1 MRFFVVYSVLF
12 ILLFAACNSKKTLF
26 NKLDAS
32 QTGIEFNNEIKE
44 SDSLNVLDVSN
55 VYNGGGVGIGDF
67 NGDGLSDIY
76 FTGNKVANKLYLNK
90 GSLKFQDITNEAGV
104 TGEGKWSRGVSVVD
118 INNDGKSDIYIS
130 ATLNIDTNKR
140 KNILYINQ
148 GNDNKGLPHFKDMAA
163 EYGLADTTFSTM
175 ANFFDYDNDG
185 DLDMFLVVN
194 EIKDPHVPNVYHQKN
209 QLPELY
215 SSSKLFQNKWD
226 SSLKHPV
233 FTDVT
238 TKAGMVKEGYGHSV
252 VVTDINKDG
261 WKDVYVTNDYLP
273 NDYLYINNQD
283 GTFTDRLSDYFKHTS
298 VNSMGTDVADVNNDG
313 LMDFITLDM
322 NPRDNYRKKMM
333 MNPNSYQTFQ
343 NNDLYGY
350 NYQYVRNTLQINQ
363 GPRVNQNDSIGAPI
377 FSEVAYLSGIA
388 ETDWSWTPLLAD
400 FDNDG
405 NRDLFVTNGFPKDVT
420 DHDFI
425 MYRNKAYSFVTKSQL
440 LVEIPEVKIHNYIFR
455 NNGELSFEDKSVQ
468 WGFETPSFSNGAVY
482 ADLDNDGDLDL
493 VINNINDK
501 AAIYENKQRQLV
513 PEASHYIQFDLKG
526 DVQNLSGI
534 GTEIAIYYDH
544 GKIQVSEQS
553 PFRGYLSTT
562 QCRVHFG
569 LGVVDKIDS
578 AVILWPSGQKQVLKQ
593 IKADQTLKVA
603 ITNAVP
609 LGGALSVI
617 KNRETLF
624 ASNALFTEITNAL
637 GIKYIHTQNDF
648 VDFNN
653 QKLIPHKFSEYAPG
667 VAVGDIDGNGFDDMI
682 LGGSVNN
689 SAQILLQQKKGS
701 FIQKAL
707 MPSLGFNTKPSMDEG
722 LLLIDADGDTDLD
735 LLITSGG
742 YDAPAGSD
750 AYLDKFYVNDGKGNF
765 SIQQN
770 ALPNN
775 KTSKLCIKAA
785 DYDKDGDLDLFIG
798 GRVDPLAYP
807 KPVSSYIYRNDTKN
821 GVVKYTDVSSSVAP
835 ALNNIGLV
843 CDALFTDFD
852 NDGWVDL
859 ILTGEWMPITFLKN
873 EKGNF
878 KNTTSISGV
887 SEKVGWWNSIVAGD
901 FDNDG
906 DMDYVVGN
914 VGDNS
919 YYKASDKYPVVMYA
933 KDFDNN
939 GSYDAFPGL
948 YLPGSHTDTVKKL
961 YPAQTREDAVKQMI
975 SMRGKF
981 QNFKTFAEA
990 TLDQLFTPEQMKG
1003 AQQLKANY
1011 FSSSYL
1017 QNNGN
1022 GKFKLTL
1029 LPMAAQVSTLNGM
1042 QVDDFDGDGNIDIA
1056 INGNDYGTEVSVGR
1070 YDALNGLIMKGDGK
1084 GGFVPKSILET
1095 GLYLPGN
1102 GKALVKFRDVN
1113 GGYMMAASQNR
1124 GPLKVYKAKGS
1135 NKVVQIL
1142 PNEIS
1147 AIIKYKNGKIR
1158 KEEFYYGQ
1166 SFLSQSGRFMLLN
1179 DNMITITIIDNK
1191 GNKRLI

>member
-1 MRFFVVYSVLF
+1 MRFLVPYTVLF
-12 ILLFAACNSKKTLF
+12 IIFFSACNSNKPLF
-26 NKLDAS
+26 DKLDAS
-32 QTGIEFNNEIKE
+32 QTGILFNNEIIE

-55 VYNGGGVGIGDF
+55 IYNGGGVGIGDF

-90 GSLKFQDITNEAGV
+90 GELHFEDITNVAGV
-104 TGEGKWSRGVSVVD
+104 EGEGKWSRGVSIVD

-130 ATLNIDTNKR
+130 ATLGTDSNLR

-148 GNDNKGLPHFKDMAA
+148 GNDVKGIPIFKNMAN
-163 EYGLADTTFSTM
+163 EYGLADSSFSTM

-185 DLDMFLVVN
+185 DLDMFLLVN
-194 EIKDPHVPNVYHQKN
+194 EIKDPRTPNIYHPKSKF
-209 QLPELY
+209 PEFY
-215 SSSKLFQNKWD
+215 SSSKLFQNNWD
-226 SSLKHPV
+226 VNLKHPV
-233 FTDVT
+233 FADVT
-238 TKAGMVKEGYGHSV
+238 IQAGMEKEGYGHSV

-273 NDYLYINNQD
+273 NDYLYINNHD
-283 GTFTDRLSDYFKHTS
+283 GTFTDHLNDYFKHSS

-343 NNDLYGY
+343 NNDLYDY

-377 FSEVAYLSGIA
+377 FSEVGYLSGIA

-425 MYRNKAYSFVTKSQL
+425 MYRQRAYSFVTKTQL
-440 LVEIPEVKIHNYIFR
+440 LVEIPEVKIHNYMFK
-455 NNGELSFEDKSVQ
+455 NNGELAFEDKSMQ
-468 WGFETPSFSNGAVY
+468 WGFDTPVFSNGAVY

-501 AAIYENKQRQLV
+501 AGIYENKQRQLE
-513 PEASHYIQFDLKG
+513 PESSHFIRFDLKG
-526 DVQNLSGI
+526 DVNNITGI
-534 GTEIAIYYDH
+534 GSEITIYYDH
-544 GKIQVSEQS
+544 GKKQVAEQS

-562 QCRVHFG
+562 QNSVHFG
-569 LGVVDKIDS
+569 LGAINHIDS
-578 AVILWPSGQKQVLKQ
+578 AIVIWPSGQRQVVKQ
-593 IKADQTLKVA
+593 IKADQTL
-603 ITNAVP
+603 ILSINNAV
-609 LGGALSVI
+609 
-617 KNRETLF
+617 ETGSNLQTQF
-624 ASNALFTEITNAL
+624 ASNTWFTEITSSL
-637 GIKYIHTQNDF
+637 GIKYVHTQNDF
-648 VDFNN
+648 VDFNT

-667 VAVGDIDGNGFDDMI
+667 MAVGDVDGNGLDDMI

-689 SAQILLQQKKGS
+689 SAQILFQQKNGS

-707 MPSLGFNTKPSMDEG
+707 MPILANNSKSSMDEG
-722 LLLIDADGDTDLD
+722 LLLIDVDGDADLD

-750 AYLDKFYVNDGKGNF
+750 VYLDKLYLNDSKGNF
-765 SIQQN
+765 SAQDN
-770 ALPNN
+770 ALPIN
-775 KTSKLCIKAA
+775 KTSKLCVKGA

-798 GRVDPLAYP
+798 GRVDPMAYP
-807 KPVSSYIYRNDTKN
+807 KPVSSFIYRNDTKN
-821 GVVKYTDVSSSVAP
+821 GIVKYTDVSSSIAP
-835 ALNNIGLV
+835 SLHNIGLV

-878 KNTTSISGV
+878 KNITTNSGV
-887 SEKVGWWNSIVAGD
+887 GEKVGWWNSITSGD

-975 SMRGKF
+975 SLRGKY
-981 QNFKTFAEA
+981 QNFKSFAQA
-990 TLDQLFTPEQMKG
+990 TLDQLFMPEQMQG

-1022 GKFKLTL
+1022 GMFKLSD

-1056 INGNDYGTEVSVGR
+1056 INGNDFGIEVSVGR

-1084 GGFVPKSILET
+1084 GGFTSKTILET
-1095 GLYLPGN
+1095 GLYIPGN
-1102 GKALVKFRDVN
+1102 GKALVKLRDDK

-1124 GPLKVYKAKGS
+1124 GPLKLYKAKFS
-1135 NKVVQIL
+1135 NVSYAL
-1142 PNEIS
+1142 MPNEIS
-1147 AIIKYKNGKIR
+1147 AVITYKNGKTR
-1158 KEEFYYGQ
+1158 KEEFYFGQ
-1166 SFLSQSGRFMLLN
+1166 SFLSQSGRFILLN
-1179 DNMITITIIDNK
+1179 DNIKSVTIIDNK
-1191 GNKRLI
+1191 GNKRIK

>member
-1 MRFFVVYSVLF
+1 MRFLVPYYVLF
-12 ILLFAACNSKKTLF
+12 IIIISACNSNKPLF
-26 NKLDAS
+26 DKLDAS
-32 QTGIEFNNEIKE
+32 QTGILFNNEIIE

-55 VYNGGGVGIGDF
+55 IYNGGGVGIGDF

-90 GSLKFQDITNEAGV
+90 GELHFEDITNVAGV
-104 TGEGKWSRGVSVVD
+104 EGEGKWSRGVSIVD

-130 ATLNIDTNKR
+130 ATLGTDSNLR

-148 GNDNKGLPHFKDMAA
+148 GNDVKGIPVFKNMAN
-163 EYGLADTTFSTM
+163 EYGLADSSFSTM

-185 DLDMFLVVN
+185 DLDMFLLVN
-194 EIKDPHVPNVYHQKN
+194 EIKDPRTPNIYHPKSKF
-209 QLPELY
+209 PEFY
-215 SSSKLFQNKWD
+215 SSSKLFQNNWD
-226 SSLKHPV
+226 VNLKHPV
-233 FTDVT
+233 FADVT
-238 TKAGMVKEGYGHSV
+238 IQAGMEKEGYGHSV

-273 NDYLYINNQD
+273 NDYLYINNHD
-283 GTFTDRLSDYFKHTS
+283 GTFTDHLNDYFKHSS

-343 NNDLYGY
+343 NNDLYDY

-377 FSEVAYLSGIA
+377 FSEVGYLSGIA

-425 MYRNKAYSFVTKSQL
+425 MYRQRAYSFVTKTQL
-440 LVEIPEVKIHNYIFR
+440 LVEIPEVKIHNYMFK
-455 NNGELSFEDKSVQ
+455 NNGELAFEDKSMQ
-468 WGFETPSFSNGAVY
+468 WGFDTPVFSNGAVY

-501 AAIYENKQRQLV
+501 AGIYENKQRQLE
-513 PEASHYIQFDLKG
+513 PESSHFIRFDLKG
-526 DVQNLSGI
+526 DVNNITGI
-534 GTEIAIYYDH
+534 GSEITIYYDH
-544 GKIQVSEQS
+544 GKKQVAEQS

-562 QCRVHFG
+562 QNSVHFG
-569 LGVVDKIDS
+569 VGVIKNIDS
-578 AVILWPSGQKQVLKQ
+578 AIVIWPSGQRQVVKQ
-593 IKADQTLKVA
+593 IKADQTLVLS
-603 ITNAVP
+603 INNAV
-609 LGGALSVI
+609 
-617 KNRETLF
+617 ETGSNLQTQF
-624 ASNALFTEITNAL
+624 ASNTWFTEITSSL
-637 GIKYIHTQNDF
+637 GIKYVHTQNDF
-648 VDFNN
+648 VDFNT

-667 VAVGDIDGNGFDDMI
+667 MAVGDVDGNGLDDMI

-689 SAQILLQQKKGS
+689 SAQILFQQKNGS

-707 MPSLGFNTKPSMDEG
+707 MPILANNSKSSMDEG
-722 LLLIDADGDTDLD
+722 LLLIDVDGDADLD

-750 AYLDKFYVNDGKGNF
+750 AYLDKLYLNDSKGIF
-765 SIQQN
+765 SEQNN
-770 ALPNN
+770 ALPIN
-775 KTSKLCIKAA
+775 KTSKLCVKGA

-798 GRVDPLAYP
+798 GRVDPMAYP
-807 KPVSSYIYRNDTKN
+807 KPVSSFIYRNDTKN
-821 GVVKYTDVSSSVAP
+821 GIVKYTDVSSSIAP
-835 ALNNIGLV
+835 SLHNIGLV

-878 KNTTSISGV
+878 KNVTTNSGV
-887 SEKVGWWNSIVAGD
+887 GEKVGWWNSITSGD

-975 SMRGKF
+975 SLRGKY
-981 QNFKTFAEA
+981 QNFKSFAQA
-990 TLDQLFTPEQMKG
+990 TLDQLFTSEQMQG

-1022 GKFKLTL
+1022 GMFKLSA
-1029 LPMAAQVSTLNGM
+1029 LPIAAQVSTLNGM

-1056 INGNDYGTEVSVGR
+1056 INGNDFGTEVSVGR

-1084 GGFVPKSILET
+1084 GGFTSKTILET
-1095 GLYLPGN
+1095 GLYIPGN
-1102 GKALVKFRDVN
+1102 GKALVKLRDDK
-1113 GGYMMAASQNR
+1113 GGYMMAASQNK
-1124 GPLKVYKAKGS
+1124 GPLKLYKAKFS
-1135 NKVVQIL
+1135 NAAFAL
-1142 PNEIS
+1142 MPNEIS
-1147 AIIKYKNGKIR
+1147 AMITYKNGKTR

-1179 DNMITITIIDNK
+1179 DNIKSVIIIDNK
-1191 GNKRLI
+1191 GNKRIK

>member
-1 MRFFVVYSVLF
+1 MRFLVPYYVLF
-12 ILLFAACNSKKTLF
+12 IIIISACNSNKPLF
-26 NKLDAS
+26 DKLDAS
-32 QTGIEFNNEIKE
+32 QTGILFNNEIIE

-55 VYNGGGVGIGDF
+55 IYNGGGVGIGDF

-90 GSLKFQDITNEAGV
+90 GDLHFEDITNVAGV
-104 TGEGKWSRGVSVVD
+104 EGEGKWSRGVSIVD

-130 ATLNIDTNKR
+130 ATLGTDSNLR

-148 GNDNKGLPHFKDMAA
+148 GNDVKGIPIFKNMAN
-163 EYGLADTTFSTM
+163 EYGLADSSFSTM

-185 DLDMFLVVN
+185 DLDMFLLVN
-194 EIKDPHVPNVYHQKN
+194 EIKDPRTPNIYHPKSKF
-209 QLPELY
+209 PEFY
-215 SSSKLFQNKWD
+215 SSSKLFQNNWD
-226 SSLKHPV
+226 VNLKHPV
-233 FTDVT
+233 FADVT
-238 TKAGMVKEGYGHSV
+238 IQAGMEKEGYGHSV

-273 NDYLYINNQD
+273 NDYLYINNHD
-283 GTFTDRLSDYFKHTS
+283 GTFTDHLNDYFKHSS

-343 NNDLYGY
+343 NNDLYDY

-377 FSEVAYLSGIA
+377 FSEVGYLSGIA

-425 MYRNKAYSFVTKSQL
+425 MYRQRAYSFVTKTQL
-440 LVEIPEVKIHNYIFR
+440 LVEIPEVKIHNYIFK
-455 NNGELSFEDKSVQ
+455 NNGELAFEDKSIQ
-468 WGFETPSFSNGAVY
+468 WGFDTPVFSNGAVY

-501 AAIYENKQRQLV
+501 AGIYENKQRQLE
-513 PEASHYIQFDLKG
+513 PESSHFIRFDLNG
-526 DVQNLSGI
+526 DVNNITGI
-534 GTEIAIYYDH
+534 GSEITIYYDH
-544 GKIQVSEQS
+544 GKKQVAEQS

-562 QCRVHFG
+562 QNSVHFG
-569 LGVVDKIDS
+569 LGAINHIDS
-578 AVILWPSGQKQVLKQ
+578 AIVIWPSGQRQVVKQ
-593 IKADQTLKVA
+593 IKADQTL
-603 ITNAVP
+603 ILSINNAVESGRN
-609 LGGALSVI
+609 LQ
-617 KNRETLF
+617 TQF
-624 ASNALFTEITNAL
+624 ASNTLFTEITSSL
-637 GIKYIHTQNDF
+637 GIKYVHTQNDF
-648 VDFNN
+648 VDFNT

-667 VAVGDIDGNGFDDMI
+667 MAVGDVDGNGLDDMI

-689 SAQILLQQKKGS
+689 SAQILFQQKNGS

-707 MPSLGFNTKPSMDEG
+707 MPSIANNSKSSMDEG
-722 LLLIDADGDTDLD
+722 LLLIDVDGDADLD

-750 AYLDKFYVNDGKGNF
+750 AYLDKLYLNDSKGNF
-765 SIQQN
+765 SAQDN
-770 ALPNN
+770 ALPIN
-775 KTSKLCIKAA
+775 KTSKLCVKGA

-798 GRVDPLAYP
+798 GRVDPMAYP
-807 KPVSSYIYRNDTKN
+807 KSVSSFIYRNDTKN
-821 GVVKYTDVSSSVAP
+821 GIVKYTDVSSSIAP
-835 ALNNIGLV
+835 SLHNIGLV

-878 KNTTSISGV
+878 KNVTTNSGV
-887 SEKVGWWNSIVAGD
+887 GEKVGWWNSITSGD

-975 SMRGKF
+975 SLRGKY
-981 QNFKTFAEA
+981 QNFKSFAQA
-990 TLDQLFTPEQMKG
+990 TLDQLFTPEQMQG

-1022 GKFKLTL
+1022 GMFKLSA
-1029 LPMAAQVSTLNGM
+1029 LPIAAQVSTLNGM

-1056 INGNDYGTEVSVGR
+1056 INGNDFGTEVSVGR

-1084 GGFVPKSILET
+1084 GGFTSKTILET
-1095 GLYLPGN
+1095 GLYIPGN
-1102 GKALVKFRDVN
+1102 GKALVKLRDDK
-1113 GGYMMAASQNR
+1113 GGYMLAASQNK
-1124 GPLKVYKAKGS
+1124 GPLKLYKAKFS
-1135 NKVVQIL
+1135 NAAFSL
-1142 PNEIS
+1142 MPNEIS
-1147 AIIKYKNGKIR
+1147 ALITYKNGKTR

-1179 DNMITITIIDNK
+1179 DNIKSVIIIDNK
-1191 GNKRLI
+1191 GNKRIK

>member
-1 MRFFVVYSVLF
+1 MRFLVPYYVLF
-12 ILLFAACNSKKTLF
+12 IIIISACNSNKPLF
-26 NKLDAS
+26 DKLDAS
-32 QTGIEFNNEIKE
+32 QTGILFNNEIIE

-55 VYNGGGVGIGDF
+55 IYNGGGVGIGDF

-90 GSLKFQDITNEAGV
+90 GELHFEDITNVAGV
-104 TGEGKWSRGVSVVD
+104 EGEGKWSRGVSIVD

-130 ATLNIDTNKR
+130 ATLGTDSNLR

-148 GNDNKGLPHFKDMAA
+148 GNDVKGIPVFKNMAN
-163 EYGLADTTFSTM
+163 EYGLADSSFSTM

-185 DLDMFLVVN
+185 DLDMFLLVN
-194 EIKDPHVPNVYHQKN
+194 EIKDPRTPNIYHPKSKF
-209 QLPELY
+209 PEFY
-215 SSSKLFQNKWD
+215 SSSKLFQNNWD
-226 SSLKHPV
+226 VNLKHPV
-233 FTDVT
+233 FADVT
-238 TKAGMVKEGYGHSV
+238 IQAGMEKEGYGHSV

-273 NDYLYINNQD
+273 NDYLYINNHD
-283 GTFTDRLSDYFKHTS
+283 GTFTDHLNDYFKHSS

-343 NNDLYGY
+343 NNDLYDY

-377 FSEVAYLSGIA
+377 FSEVGYLSGIA

-425 MYRNKAYSFVTKSQL
+425 MYRQRAYSFVTKTQL
-440 LVEIPEVKIHNYIFR
+440 LVEIPEVKIHNYMFK
-455 NNGELSFEDKSVQ
+455 NNGELAFEDKSMQ
-468 WGFETPSFSNGAVY
+468 WGFDTPVFSNGAVY

-501 AAIYENKQRQLV
+501 AGIYENKQRQLE
-513 PEASHYIQFDLKG
+513 PESSHFIRFDLKG
-526 DVQNLSGI
+526 DVNNITGI
-534 GTEIAIYYDH
+534 GSEITIYYDH
-544 GKIQVSEQS
+544 GKKQVAEQS

-562 QCRVHFG
+562 QNSVHFG
-569 LGVVDKIDS
+569 LGEINNIDS
-578 AVILWPSGQKQVLKQ
+578 AIVIWPSGQRQVVKQ
-593 IKADQTLKVA
+593 IKADQTL
-603 ITNAVP
+603 ILSINNAVESGRN
-609 LGGALSVI
+609 LQ
-617 KNRETLF
+617 TQF
-624 ASNALFTEITNAL
+624 ASNTLFTEITSSL
-637 GIKYIHTQNDF
+637 GIKYVHTQNDF
-648 VDFNN
+648 VDFNT

-667 VAVGDIDGNGFDDMI
+667 MAVGDVDGNGLDDMI

-689 SAQILLQQKKGS
+689 SAQILFQQKNGS

-707 MPSLGFNTKPSMDEG
+707 MPILANNSKSSMDEG
-722 LLLIDADGDTDLD
+722 LLLIDVDGDADLD

-750 AYLDKFYVNDGKGNF
+750 AYLDKLYLNDSKGIF
-765 SIQQN
+765 SEQNN
-770 ALPNN
+770 ALPIN
-775 KTSKLCIKAA
+775 KTSKLCVKGA

-798 GRVDPLAYP
+798 GRVDPMAYP
-807 KPVSSYIYRNDTKN
+807 KPVSSFIYRNDTKN
-821 GVVKYTDVSSSVAP
+821 GIVKYTDVSSSIAP
-835 ALNNIGLV
+835 SLHNIGLV

-878 KNTTSISGV
+878 KNVTTNSGV
-887 SEKVGWWNSIVAGD
+887 GEKVGWWNSITSGD

-975 SMRGKF
+975 SLRGKY
-981 QNFKTFAEA
+981 QNFKSFAQA
-990 TLDQLFTPEQMKG
+990 TLDQLFTSEQMQG

-1022 GKFKLTL
+1022 GMFKLSA
-1029 LPMAAQVSTLNGM
+1029 LPIAAQVSTLNGM

-1056 INGNDYGTEVSVGR
+1056 INGNDFGTEVSVGR

-1084 GGFVPKSILET
+1084 GGFTSKTILET
-1095 GLYLPGN
+1095 GLYIPGN
-1102 GKALVKFRDVN
+1102 GKALVKLRDDK
-1113 GGYMMAASQNR
+1113 GGYMMAASQNK
-1124 GPLKVYKAKGS
+1124 GPLKLYKAKFS
-1135 NKVVQIL
+1135 NAAFAL
-1142 PNEIS
+1142 MPNEIS
-1147 AIIKYKNGKIR
+1147 AMITYKNGKTR

-1179 DNMITITIIDNK
+1179 DNIKSVIIIDNK
-1191 GNKRLI
+1191 GNKRIK

>member
-1 MRFFVVYSVLF
+1 MRFLVPYYVLF
-12 ILLFAACNSKKTLF
+12 IIIISACNSNKPLF
-26 NKLDAS
+26 DKLDAS
-32 QTGIEFNNEIKE
+32 QTGILFNNEIIE

-55 VYNGGGVGIGDF
+55 IYNGGGVGIGDF

-90 GSLKFQDITNEAGV
+90 GELHFEDITNVAGV
-104 TGEGKWSRGVSVVD
+104 EGEGKWSRGVSIVD

-130 ATLNIDTNKR
+130 ATLGTDSNLR

-148 GNDNKGLPHFKDMAA
+148 GNDVKGIPVFKNMAN
-163 EYGLADTTFSTM
+163 EYGLADSSFSTM

-185 DLDMFLVVN
+185 DLDMFLLVN
-194 EIKDPHVPNVYHQKN
+194 EIKDPRTPNIYHPKSKF
-209 QLPELY
+209 PEFY
-215 SSSKLFQNKWD
+215 SSSKLFQNNWD
-226 SSLKHPV
+226 VNLKHPV
-233 FTDVT
+233 FADVT
-238 TKAGMVKEGYGHSV
+238 IQAGMEKEGYGHSV

-273 NDYLYINNQD
+273 NDYLYINNHD
-283 GTFTDRLSDYFKHTS
+283 GTFTDHLNDYFKHSS

-343 NNDLYGY
+343 NNDLYDY

-377 FSEVAYLSGIA
+377 FSEVGYLSGIA

-425 MYRNKAYSFVTKSQL
+425 MYRQRAYSFVTKTQL
-440 LVEIPEVKIHNYIFR
+440 LVEIPEVKIHNYMFK
-455 NNGELSFEDKSVQ
+455 NNGELAFEDKSIQ
-468 WGFETPSFSNGAVY
+468 WGFDTPVFSNGAVY

-501 AAIYENKQRQLV
+501 AGIYENKQRQLE
-513 PEASHYIQFDLKG
+513 PESSHFIRFDLKG
-526 DVQNLSGI
+526 DVHNITGI
-534 GTEIAIYYDH
+534 GSEITIYYDH
-544 GKIQVSEQS
+544 GKKQVAEQS

-562 QCRVHFG
+562 QNSVHFG
-569 LGVVDKIDS
+569 VGAIKNIDS
-578 AVILWPSGQKQVLKQ
+578 AIVIWPSGQRQVVKQ
-593 IKADQTLKVA
+593 IKADQTLVLS
-603 ITNAVP
+603 INNAV
-609 LGGALSVI
+609 
-617 KNRETLF
+617 ETGSNLQTQF
-624 ASNALFTEITNAL
+624 AANTWFTEITSSL
-637 GIKYIHTQNDF
+637 GIKYVHTQNDF
-648 VDFNN
+648 VDFNT

-667 VAVGDIDGNGFDDMI
+667 MAVGDVDGNGLDDMI

-689 SAQILLQQKKGS
+689 SAQILFQQKNGS

-707 MPSLGFNTKPSMDEG
+707 MPILANNSKSSMDEG
-722 LLLIDADGDTDLD
+722 LLLIDVDGDADLD

-750 AYLDKFYVNDGKGNF
+750 AYLDKLYLNDSKGIF
-765 SIQQN
+765 SEQNN
-770 ALPNN
+770 ALPIN
-775 KTSKLCIKAA
+775 KTSKLCVKGA

-798 GRVDPLAYP
+798 GRVDPMAYP
-807 KPVSSYIYRNDTKN
+807 KPVSSFIYRNDTKN
-821 GVVKYTDVSSSVAP
+821 GIVKYTDVSSSIAP
-835 ALNNIGLV
+835 SLHNIGLV

-852 NDGWVDL
+852 NDGWLDL

-873 EKGNF
+873 EKGIF
-878 KNTTSISGV
+878 KNVTTNSGV
-887 SEKVGWWNSIVAGD
+887 GEKVGWWNSITSGD

-975 SMRGKF
+975 SLRGKY
-981 QNFKTFAEA
+981 QNFKSFAQA
-990 TLDQLFTPEQMKG
+990 TLDQLFTPEQMQG

-1022 GKFKLTL
+1022 GMFKLSA
-1029 LPMAAQVSTLNGM
+1029 LPIAAQVSTLNGM

-1056 INGNDYGTEVSVGR
+1056 INGNDFGTEVSVGR

-1084 GGFVPKSILET
+1084 GGFTSKTILET
-1095 GLYLPGN
+1095 GLYIPGN
-1102 GKALVKFRDVN
+1102 GKALVKLRDDK
-1113 GGYMMAASQNR
+1113 GGYMMAASQNK
-1124 GPLKVYKAKGS
+1124 GPLKLYKAKFS
-1135 NKVVQIL
+1135 NAAFAL
-1142 PNEIS
+1142 MPNEIS
-1147 AIIKYKNGKIR
+1147 AMITYKNGKTR

-1179 DNMITITIIDNK
+1179 DNIKSVIIIDNK
-1191 GNKRLI
+1191 GNKRIK

>member
-1 MRFFVVYSVLF
+1 MRFLVPYYVLF
-12 ILLFAACNSKKTLF
+12 IIIISACNSNKPLF
-26 NKLDAS
+26 DKLDAS
-32 QTGIEFNNEIKE
+32 QTGILFNNEIIE

-55 VYNGGGVGIGDF
+55 IYNGGGVGIGDF

-90 GSLKFQDITNEAGV
+90 GELHFEDITNVAGV
-104 TGEGKWSRGVSVVD
+104 EGEGKWSRGVSIVD

-130 ATLNIDTNKR
+130 ATLGTDSNLR

-148 GNDNKGLPHFKDMAA
+148 GNDVKGIPVFKNMAN
-163 EYGLADTTFSTM
+163 EYGLADSSFSTM

-185 DLDMFLVVN
+185 DLDMFLLVN
-194 EIKDPHVPNVYHQKN
+194 EIKDPRTPNIYHPKSKF
-209 QLPELY
+209 PEFY
-215 SSSKLFQNKWD
+215 SSSKLFQNNWD
-226 SSLKHPV
+226 VNLKHPV
-233 FTDVT
+233 FADVT
-238 TKAGMVKEGYGHSV
+238 IQAGMEKEGYGHSV

-273 NDYLYINNQD
+273 NDYLYINNHD
-283 GTFTDRLSDYFKHTS
+283 GTFTDHLNDYFKHSS

-343 NNDLYGY
+343 NNDLYDY

-377 FSEVAYLSGIA
+377 FSEVGYLSGIA

-425 MYRNKAYSFVTKSQL
+425 MYRQRAYSFVTKTQL
-440 LVEIPEVKIHNYIFR
+440 LVEIPEVKIHNYMFK
-455 NNGELSFEDKSVQ
+455 NNGELAFEDKSMQ
-468 WGFETPSFSNGAVY
+468 WGFDTPVFSNGAVY

-501 AAIYENKQRQLV
+501 AGIYENKQRQLE
-513 PEASHYIQFDLKG
+513 PESSHFIRFDLKG
-526 DVQNLSGI
+526 DVNNITGI
-534 GTEIAIYYDH
+534 GSEITIYYDH
-544 GKIQVSEQS
+544 GKKQVAEQS

-562 QCRVHFG
+562 QNSVHFG
-569 LGVVDKIDS
+569 LGEINNIDS
-578 AVILWPSGQKQVLKQ
+578 AIVIWPSGQRQVVKQ
-593 IKADQTLKVA
+593 IKADQTL
-603 ITNAVP
+603 ILSINNAVESGRN
-609 LGGALSVI
+609 LQ
-617 KNRETLF
+617 TQF
-624 ASNALFTEITNAL
+624 ASNTLFTEITSSL
-637 GIKYIHTQNDF
+637 GIKYVHTQNDF
-648 VDFNN
+648 VDFNT

-667 VAVGDIDGNGFDDMI
+667 MAVGDVDGNGLDDMI

-689 SAQILLQQKKGS
+689 SAQILFQQKNGS

-707 MPSLGFNTKPSMDEG
+707 MPILANNSKSSMDEG
-722 LLLIDADGDTDLD
+722 LLLIDVDGDADLD

-750 AYLDKFYVNDGKGNF
+750 AYLDKLYLNDSKGIF
-765 SIQQN
+765 SEQNN
-770 ALPNN
+770 ALPIN
-775 KTSKLCIKAA
+775 KTSKLCVKGA

-798 GRVDPLAYP
+798 GRVDPMAYP
-807 KPVSSYIYRNDTKN
+807 KPVSSFIYRNDTKN
-821 GVVKYTDVSSSVAP
+821 GIVKYTDVSSSIAP
-835 ALNNIGLV
+835 SLHNIGLV

-878 KNTTSISGV
+878 KNVTTNSGV
-887 SEKVGWWNSIVAGD
+887 GEKVGWWNSITSGD

-975 SMRGKF
+975 SLRGKY
-981 QNFKTFAEA
+981 QNFKSFAQA
-990 TLDQLFTPEQMKG
+990 TLDQLFTPEQMQG

-1022 GKFKLTL
+1022 GMFKLSA
-1029 LPMAAQVSTLNGM
+1029 LPIAAQVSTLNGM

-1056 INGNDYGTEVSVGR
+1056 INGNDFGTEVSVGR

-1084 GGFVPKSILET
+1084 GGFTSKTILET
-1095 GLYLPGN
+1095 GLYIPGN
-1102 GKALVKFRDVN
+1102 GKALVKLRDDK
-1113 GGYMMAASQNR
+1113 GGYMMAASQNK
-1124 GPLKVYKAKGS
+1124 GPLKLYKAKFS
-1135 NKVVQIL
+1135 NAAFAL
-1142 PNEIS
+1142 MPNEIS
-1147 AIIKYKNGKIR
+1147 AMITYKNGKTR

-1179 DNMITITIIDNK
+1179 DNIKSVIIIDNK
-1191 GNKRLI
+1191 GNKRIK